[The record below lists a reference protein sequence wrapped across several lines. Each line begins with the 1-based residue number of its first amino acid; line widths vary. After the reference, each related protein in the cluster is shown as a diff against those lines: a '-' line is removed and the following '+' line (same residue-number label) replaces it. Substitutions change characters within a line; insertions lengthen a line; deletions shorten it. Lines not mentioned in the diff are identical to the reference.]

1 MAKLNLSDVN
11 NLQNEPTA
19 VAAINNN
26 SRLITEAVENT
37 ISRDGTQPNMM
48 NSVLDMNSN
57 RIINLPDGVSDQE
70 AVTYGQFLEGITSVA
85 NGAVIDGPFVTV
97 VDDPTLLNN
106 RNLTAS
112 SNLIVVDN
120 GPKNNIDI
128 SISDPELNALAAT
141 DSSEDMVPYYTGVG
155 TADVTSLTPYA
166 RTLIDD
172 IDSSTARET
181 LEVVI
186 GTDVQAHDNTLDS
199 LSSSSSGMIAKT
211 APGDITPRT
220 ITGTAN
226 EITLT
231 NGNGVFGDPTV
242 SLPSS
247 LTFTGKTIT
256 GGTYNSPSIST
267 PTGIT
272 KSDVGLSNVDN
283 TSDATKN
290 SATATLTNKSISGS
304 SNTITNLP
312 TTSISNSAV
321 TNAKLATMS
330 DATIKS
336 NISGS
341 TANPS
346 DNTVTAIL
354 DKAFGNTQGSVIYR
368 GASSW
373 SSLAPGTTNYFLQ
386 TKGTGNN
393 PTWTNVPGGGDLLST
408 NNLSDLA
415 SAPTALTNL
424 GGTTTGK
431 ALFTATGESDVLA
444 TIPSAYTKNNI
455 LGTVSQSSGVPTGA
469 IIESGSNSNGYYI
482 KYANGTM
489 ICYKTL
495 GTSVSRTISFG
506 LGALYGLNT
515 GGTYTFA
522 ATFASTPSLNIS
534 INVASS
540 GARCYPVITI
550 LSTSSFTFDLLNP
563 QSGTYSIQES
573 YIAIGRWY

>member
-172 IDSSTARET
+172 VDSSTARET

-247 LTFTGKTIT
+247 LTFTGKTVT

-330 DATIKS
+330 NATIKS

-354 DKAFGNTQGSVIYR
+354 DKAFGSTQGSVIYR
-368 GASSW
+368 GSTSW
-373 SSLAPGTTNYFLQ
+373 NALAPGTTNYFLQ

-393 PTWTNVPGGGDLLST
+393 PTWTNVSGGGDLLST

-469 IIESGSNSNGYYI
+469 IIENSSNANGRYI
-482 KYANGTM
+482 KYADGTL
-489 ICYKTL
+489 ICIRPFAA
-495 GTSVSRTISFG
+495 GSSRSITFA
-506 LGALYGLNT
+506 LGALYSLT
-515 GGTYTFA
+515 SAASYTFP
-522 ATFASTPSLNIS
+522 ATFASNPTVSITLGDNGSSTRAYTTITSIS
-534 INVASS
+534 TTGV
-540 GARCYPVITI
+540 V
-550 LSTSSFTFDLLNP
+550 FDIIAP
-563 QSGTYSIQES
+563 QSNTVSLLEG